1 MTVAL
6 FGHLGAGREASSMV
20 VYHTRADRYAIVGFV
35 LGVLCL
41 LALLSAYSFVIQSWP
56 SGLEGLGVFLYIA
69 TYPASLVGMLLSGR
83 GRFSS
88 TRRGL
93 AVAGIVLSLAAA
105 LITVAFFV
113 LAMIVL
119 SLSRPE

>member
-1 MTVAL
+1 MNVAL
-6 FGHLGAGREASSMV
+6 FGRPGAGREATSMI
-20 VYHTRADRYAIVGFV
+20 VYRARADRYAIVGFV

-41 LALLSAYSFVIQSWP
+41 LALLTAYSIVIQRWP
-56 SGLEGLGVFLYIA
+56 SGLEGLGVLLYVA
-69 TYPASLVGMLLSGR
+69 TFPVALVGMLLSGR

-105 LITVAFFV
+105 LITLAFFI

-119 SLSRPE
+119 SLSPPE